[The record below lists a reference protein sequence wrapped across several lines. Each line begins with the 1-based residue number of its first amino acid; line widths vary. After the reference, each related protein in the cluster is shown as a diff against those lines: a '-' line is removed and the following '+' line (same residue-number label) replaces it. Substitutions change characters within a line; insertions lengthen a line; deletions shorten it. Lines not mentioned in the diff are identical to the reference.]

1 MIKKLQALR
10 AKKGFTLVELVVVI
24 AIIGVLAAILVPT
37 MIGVVQD
44 SRVTSSNT
52 MAEQIKNQTS
62 TFLTQMD
69 AAKHTLTG
77 TGTYGTVTCTITGG
91 VWNVTGHGTF
101 QGMGGSG
108 QPTGTGWVGT
118 DGTDKKEYNY
128 NLYMADVLR
137 DVKNAYAEVYIKGGA
152 VVGVAVVDGGTAAV
166 APMTTLTGAS
176 GEQAWKDGKVDFG
189 GDKAGIN
196 SDGVIVGTNPTLAD
210 A

>member
-44 SRVTSSNT
+44 SRITASNT
-52 MAEQIKNQTS
+52 IAEQIKNQTS

-77 TGTYGTVTCTITGG
+77 TGTYNKVICEVSGGTWTITGY
-91 VWNVTGHGTF
+91 GTF
-101 QGMGGSG
+101 QGMDANGPG
-108 QPTGTGWVGT
+108 GTGWVGT
-118 DGTDKKEYNY
+118 DGTHKKEYNY
-128 NLYMADVLR
+128 NLYMQDVLR
-137 DVKNAYAEVYIKGGA
+137 DIKNAYAEVYIKGGA

-166 APMTTLTGAS
+166 DPMSTLAAATG
-176 GEQAWKDGKVDFG
+176 ETAWKDGKVDFG
-189 GDKAGIN
+189 GTKAGIN
-196 SDGVIVGTNPTLAD
+196 ADGVIVGTNPTLAD
-210 A
+210 S